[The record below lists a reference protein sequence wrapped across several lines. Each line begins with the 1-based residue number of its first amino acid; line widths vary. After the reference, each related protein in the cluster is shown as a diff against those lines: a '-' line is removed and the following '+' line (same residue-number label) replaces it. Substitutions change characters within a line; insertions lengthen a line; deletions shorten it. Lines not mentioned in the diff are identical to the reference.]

1 MQNEKINEE
10 KIKGYWIKHDKGFW
24 TEIEHKGKKEIVYI
38 PDYECSVCGS
48 RAWKQKTNYCPQCGA
63 DMRGAE

>member
-1 MQNEKINEE
+1 MK
-10 KIKGYWIKHDKGFW
+10 KGYWIKHDKGFW
-24 TEIEHKGKKEIVYI
+24 SRINSKGEKDGWI